1 MKIEFEKQFGQGVD
15 PWYAKA
21 ERWAKK
27 QKFPISFLA
36 LGIIAYLKKV
46 WINVKVENTMRSV
59 DADIKKIHELWDEE
73 ETNNRMNVIAQN
85 GNDGL
90 HYSETPSEVNGL
102 NDMSISFSQE
112 EDPSSDDTHLFLFL
126 HGKVYQFSYLVFSL
140 QSRLLF

>member
-1 MKIEFEKQFGQGVD
+1 MITPKVNWKFEKQFGKGVD

-27 QKFPISFLA
+27 QKFPISFLT
-36 LGIIAYLKKV
+36 LGLIAYIKKV
-46 WINVKVENTMRSV
+46 WINVKVENTMKSV

-90 HYSETPSEVNGL
+90 HYSETPSEVDGL
-102 NDMSISFSQE
+102 NDMSISFSEE
-112 EDPSSDDTHLFLFL
+112 EDPFSDDTH
-126 HGKVYQFSYLVFSL
+126 
-140 QSRLLF
+140 

>member
-36 LGIIAYLKKV
+36 LGLIAYLKKV
-46 WINVKVENTMRSV
+46 WINVKIENTMKDV
-59 DADIKKIHELWDEE
+59 DRQVEDLHELWDEE
-73 ETNNRMNVIAQN
+73 ETNNRMNIIAQN

-90 HYSETPSEVNGL
+90 HYSETPSEVDGL
-102 NDMSISFSQE
+102 NDMSISFSEE
-112 EDPSSDDTHLFLFL
+112 EDPSSDDTH
-126 HGKVYQFSYLVFSL
+126 SL
-140 QSRLLF
+140 

>member
-1 MKIEFEKQFGQGVD
+1 MITPRIKFEKQFGDGVD

-36 LGIIAYLKKV
+36 LGLIEYLKKV

-59 DADIKKIHELWDEE
+59 DADIEKIHELLDEE
-73 ETNNRMNVIAQN
+73 ETTHRMNVIAQN

-90 HYSETPSEVNGL
+90 HYSQEPSEVKGL
-102 NDMSISFSQE
+102 DNFEIRNNMFE
-112 EDPSSDDTHLFLFL
+112 ED
-126 HGKVYQFSYLVFSL
+126 
-140 QSRLLF
+140 

>member
-1 MKIEFEKQFGQGVD
+1 MKIEFEKQFGKGVD

-36 LGIIAYLKKV
+36 LGLIAYLKKV
-46 WINVKVENTMRSV
+46 WINVKVENTMKSV
-59 DADIKKIHELWDEE
+59 DADIEKIHELWDEE

-102 NDMSISFSQE
+102 NDMSISFSKE
-112 EDPSSDDTHLFLFL
+112 EAPSSDDTH
-126 HGKVYQFSYLVFSL
+126 SL
-140 QSRLLF
+140 

>member
-1 MKIEFEKQFGQGVD
+1 MAEIKFEKQFGKGVD

-46 WINVKVENTMRSV
+46 WINVKIENTMRDV
-59 DADIKKIHELWDEE
+59 DKQIEDLHELWDEE
-73 ETNNRMNVIAQN
+73 ESNNRMNIIAQN

-90 HYSETPSEVNGL
+90 HYSETPSEVDRL
-102 NDMSISFSQE
+102 NDMSISFSKE
-112 EDPSSDDTHLFLFL
+112 EDPSSDDTHSF
-126 HGKVYQFSYLVFSL
+126 
-140 QSRLLF
+140 